1 MGSRRHHHG
10 ENFRDHSPEKQAV
23 LLSPC
28 SMTKFRTASR
38 PAAFVE
44 RGRPFPPYD
53 GLVKSRRT
61 SLDEPLHTGGVI
73 ALARN
78 TETDRAAELR
88 REVQTRHL
96 PPTSAGCGFQRRRG
110 RIARA
115 LTVEFMSLDR
125 RLFGGG
131 LRTVTAVLLSSSLA
145 SAQPPLTVQWV
156 DARLSVTAHD
166 VALAEVLREI
176 AHQTG
181 VEVVG
186 LDRIQ
191 ESRSIEFADKRLADG
206 LKLLLEDL
214 DYVMAIRDPLALMT
228 TPPAMRVWVY
238 LKSPPVDVP
247 AQPGDPDAPTPA
259 EPTPGGADG
268 TWPEA
273 VTPAPASTDQ
283 EIPAADIDPELR
295 SLEDSRFFD
304 QASESSI
311 LQATN
316 AESPAVRARALKV
329 LGARDSSVS
338 ADAFGIAMV
347 DSDPAVSS
355 VASALMAD
363 SNAPNVLENL
373 GSVLRHSDPVVRFTA
388 LELLTRRAD
397 PESLPYLSPV
407 LNDENEVIRTTAQR
421 LVKQLS
427 LLEPKSRE
435 R

>member
-1 MGSRRHHHG
+1 
-10 ENFRDHSPEKQAV
+10 
-23 LLSPC
+23 
-28 SMTKFRTASR
+28 
-38 PAAFVE
+38 
-44 RGRPFPPYD
+44 
-53 GLVKSRRT
+53 
-61 SLDEPLHTGGVI
+61 
-73 ALARN
+73 
-78 TETDRAAELR
+78 
-88 REVQTRHL
+88 
-96 PPTSAGCGFQRRRG
+96 
-110 RIARA
+110 
-115 LTVEFMSLDR
+115 MSLDR

-131 LRTVTAVLLSSSLA
+131 LRSVTAVLLSSSLA

-238 LKSPPVDVP
+238 LKSPPVDVL
-247 AQPGDPDAPTPA
+247 AQPGDPDASTRV
-259 EPTPGGADG
+259 EPTLAGADG

-316 AESPAVRARALKV
+316 AASPAVRARALKV

>member
-1 MGSRRHHHG
+1 
-10 ENFRDHSPEKQAV
+10 
-23 LLSPC
+23 
-28 SMTKFRTASR
+28 
-38 PAAFVE
+38 
-44 RGRPFPPYD
+44 
-53 GLVKSRRT
+53 
-61 SLDEPLHTGGVI
+61 
-73 ALARN
+73 
-78 TETDRAAELR
+78 
-88 REVQTRHL
+88 
-96 PPTSAGCGFQRRRG
+96 
-110 RIARA
+110 
-115 LTVEFMSLDR
+115 MSLDR
-125 RLFGGG
+125 RFFGGG
-131 LRTVTAVLLSSSLA
+131 LRTVTAFLLSSSLA

-247 AQPGDPDAPTPA
+247 AQPGAPDAPTRV
-259 EPTPGGADG
+259 EPTLAGADG

-273 VTPAPASTDQ
+273 VTLAPASTDQ
-283 EIPAADIDPELR
+283 EIPQVADAADIDPALQ
-295 SLEDSRFFD
+295 SLEDSSFFD

-338 ADAFGIAMV
+338 ADAFGIAMI

-373 GSVLRHSDPVVRFTA
+373 GSILRHSDPIVRFTA

-427 LLEPKSRE
+427 LVEQKGRE

>member
-1 MGSRRHHHG
+1 M
-10 ENFRDHSPEKQAV
+10 
-23 LLSPC
+23 
-28 SMTKFRTASR
+28 
-38 PAAFVE
+38 
-44 RGRPFPPYD
+44 
-53 GLVKSRRT
+53 
-61 SLDEPLHTGGVI
+61 I
-73 ALARN
+73 ADSVA
-78 TETDRAAELR
+78 
-88 REVQTRHL
+88 
-96 PPTSAGCGFQRRRG
+96 
-110 RIARA
+110 
-115 LTVEFMSLDR
+115 
-125 RLFGGG
+125 GG
-131 LRTVTAVLLSSSLA
+131 LRTVTAFLLSSSLA
-145 SAQPPLTVQWV
+145 SAQPPLTVEWV
-156 DARLSVTAHD
+156 DGRLSVAAHD

-247 AQPGDPDAPTPA
+247 AQPGDPDAPTRA

-268 TWPEA
+268 IWPEG

-283 EIPAADIDPELR
+283 EIPQVANAADMDPALR

-373 GSVLRHSDPVVRFTA
+373 GSILRHSDPVVRFTA